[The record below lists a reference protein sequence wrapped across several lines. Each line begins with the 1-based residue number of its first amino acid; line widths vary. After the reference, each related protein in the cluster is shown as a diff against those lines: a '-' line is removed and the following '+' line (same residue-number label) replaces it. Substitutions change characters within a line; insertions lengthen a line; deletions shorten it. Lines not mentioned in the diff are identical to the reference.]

1 MKVSIGQSV
10 RGITINHDG
19 RLRSFEPHSAR
30 LCGRVVAGGTLDLS
44 KLLGM
49 QYTVR
54 RQGLARSNATCS
66 CFQRCHRSRQPI
78 VFPCTQGLAMFAM
91 VLPSISSLRRA
102 QVPGCPDVA
111 FGLPVSKSPGPIRSR
126 ANRTW
131 LALPSALRDLQIFYD
146 SITIA
151 RTLTVLKRHA
161 PHRFALLHA
170 LQPMVLFFHRGYP
183 RHPPSQS
190 AAGHRRLRPA
200 ISHAPAAGPFFKC

>member
-146 SITIA
+146 SITIRA
-151 RTLTVLKRHA
+151 HFDRPETACTA
-161 PHRFALLHA
+161 PFCSTA
-170 LQPMVLFFHRGYP
+170 
-183 RHPPSQS
+183 
-190 AAGHRRLRPA
+190 RPA
-200 ISHAPAAGPFFKC
+200 ANGTFLSPWLPTSSPQPERCRAP